1 MWCHPSCA
9 FLCLLSCLLI
19 CFLLLYMHLR
29 ACLIFCSDFMLCLIV
44 FSSQFHTFVFSCVYA
59 GCCQCHFLDLSDFLC
74 AHFPFCC
81 FCSPFIVFTL
91 LHAFSFALLQ
101 LYLVFFCSIQWLIFL
116 HCKSAGYTN
125 LCLLV
130 FVFFCVVVCFS
141 AFYLRIHIHIAPS
154 IRCFGIIPPLN
165 PLWPPSPPL
174 TITWCFVACHHTSK
188 ICPDRRF
195 CLASPCFPAP
205 PCKYDLLPPCDP
217 ICTHPEPFAIILVLF
232 GKTWCSGKFPRS

>member
-101 LYLVFFCSIQWLIFL
+101 LYLVFFLLDSVLDFFALQISRLYKFVLARFRFFLCRCLFFCILLAYTHPYRTEHPLLWHNSSLESSLTPFTTLDNYMMFCCLSPHLQKYALIADFASL
-116 HCKSAGYTN
+116 P
-125 LCLLV
+125 LV
-130 FVFFCVVVCFS
+130 F
-141 AFYLRIHIHIAPS
+141 
-154 IRCFGIIPPLN
+154 
-165 PLWPPSPPL
+165 
-174 TITWCFVACHHTSK
+174 
-188 ICPDRRF
+188 
-195 CLASPCFPAP
+195 
-205 PCKYDLLPPCDP
+205 LPPRANTPYCP
-217 ICTHPEPFAIILVLF
+217 PAIPFAPI
-232 GKTWCSGKFPRS
+232 RSRLRSF